1 MTTTI
6 RRAREFEASG
16 IEHTGP
22 AIEIESKARLTED
35 ELGEEIWLINM
46 ELRGAKLTK
55 RERIEARRQIAE
67 YHELLS
73 NIRRRSAGA

>member
-6 RRAREFEASG
+6 RYAREFEALR
-16 IEHTGP
+16 IKHTGP
-22 AIEIESKARLTED
+22 GIENEGKARLTED

-67 YHELLS
+67 YNELLS
-73 NIRRRSAGA
+73 NIRGRSAGT